1 MSEEEGTKILY
12 NLWILDSV
20 WVWVPSCFRQSTL
33 TTWRKPSTI
42 TTNLL
47 AYLFSKLNLFD
58 TWPRST
64 RKNIYQPLT
73 KVHDEPV
80 STWHFSVASMW
91 LMQHISANSAG
102 KWAME
107 WGPKPLSLVG
117 AVTKTGSCSKNA
129 ANKTNIYLDRNKS
142 YGICWDRVLGWID
155 HIIILG
161 MDSNHSWN
169 QQPKGWHGHYSG
181 IFPSVKL
188 AGKIPANMGTQ
199 YGHITDKLTSTG
211 EFTTLRLDSLSFNN
225 WEWHG
230 MMTGRTAISG
240 PAISYHKKL
249 TGHPGEKHRLLSS
262 WLPPHVDCL
271 NLRFPHL
278 PTAFKAICSK

>member
-1 MSEEEGTKILY
+1 MSEEEGTQILY
-12 NLWILDSV
+12 NLWILDSA

-47 AYLFSKLNLFD
+47 AYLFNKLNLFD

-73 KVHDEPV
+73 KVHDER
-80 STWHFSVASMW
+80 TGEHLAFFSGIHVA
-91 LMQHISANSAG
+91 HAAH
-102 KWAME
+102 
-107 WGPKPLSLVG
+107 LSEFSWKVGNGMRSKAIVVG
-117 AVTKTGSCSKNA
+117 AVTKTGSCLKNA

-142 YGICWDRVLGWID
+142 YGIRWDRVLGWIN

-230 MMTGRTAISG
+230 MMTGRTAISW
-240 PAISYHKKL
+240 PAIS
-249 TGHPGEKHRLLSS
+249 
-262 WLPPHVDCL
+262 
-271 NLRFPHL
+271 
-278 PTAFKAICSK
+278 